1 MQETLHANN
10 VARIPWARCIK
21 RAGAHFIQAECVGAK
36 LVIHF
41 VWRDDVLQALAHF
54 PVFANYFF
62 ALPRVRAICFF
73 NFVCGNGLTAFI
85 AIGVCL
91 NVTLVE
97 QAMEWFF
104 AAYMTKVVQH
114 LVPEARVQQVQH
126 CVLNSTH
133 IQVHAAGVAVMLWSH
148 PILLNVFINERFGIG
163 WVEVAQFVPT
173 RASPLRHHVYFTA
186 ILLRPIAK
194 VKRDIDPVLNAGKRR
209 NWVGGFVVRVEC
221 LWLEVSQFWQQ
232 NGQCRCWNRD
242 WLIVFVVNNR
252 ERLTPVA
259 LTGEQPVAQL
269 VGNCAVAVIVLVK
282 PCSHQ

>member
-1 MQETLHANN
+1 M
-10 VARIPWARCIK
+10 
-21 RAGAHFIQAECVGAK
+21 
-36 LVIHF
+36 
-41 VWRDDVLQALAHF
+41 
-54 PVFANYFF
+54 
-62 ALPRVRAICFF
+62 
-73 NFVCGNGLTAFI
+73 TAFI

-126 CVLNSTH
+126 GVLNSTH

-148 PILLNVFINERFGIG
+148 PILLNVFINERFGVG
-163 WVEVAQFVPT
+163 WVEVAQFVPART
-173 RASPLRHHVYFTA
+173 CPLRHHVYFAA
-186 ILLRPIAK
+186 ILLWPIAK
-194 VKRDIDPVLNAGKRR
+194 VQGDIDPILNAGKRR
-209 NWVGGFVVRVEC
+209 NRVGGFVVRVKR
-221 LWLEVSQFWQQ
+221 LRLEVGQFWQQ

-242 WLIVFVVNNR
+242 WLIVFVVHNG
-252 ERLTPVA
+252 EWFAPVA